1 VEARENFKLNLLIK
15 VTNFVQIS
23 DYRLGPDCRPRLA
36 SQTADSKGSM
46 FGFERK
52 AARLVLLAAFSYNGM
67 TYIATP
73 AERCRSEE
81 IHARCRNRIVLPAW
95 ACSLR
100 RCRWSQSHGT
110 ISRQMGARRKEHAG
124 RLWHPAQERD
134 L

>member
-1 VEARENFKLNLLIK
+1 VHATYYFCSTHELRAQATDVTSLTAKLNLLIK
-15 VTNFVQIS
+15 VTNLVQIR
-23 DYRLGPDCRPRLA
+23 DYRLGPDGRPRLA

-52 AARLVLLAAFSYNGM
+52 AARLVLLAAFSYNGV

-100 RCRWSQSHGT
+100 RCR
-110 ISRQMGARRKEHAG
+110 
-124 RLWHPAQERD
+124 
-134 L
+134 